1 MTHLWER
8 RHKKENTE
16 SCPRWI
22 LPSLPT
28 RFSLRRWH
36 FRLPQL
42 IFFPLRF
49 TIVWKTVPLRHFAF
63 SSQQHQGFISFLF
76 FFLRHRQKK
85 LNASKTGVAE
95 GQIETNKRCLEYC
108 VKLNF
113 QFLHHFCLVS
123 IIFPAAKK
131 KKKKNCTVFS
141 LFTLLIFSPAFSSST
156 RTGACGISGRD
167 KWAEWT
173 LFCANRKLKLK
184 GGGGENALQSTQSIC
199 CTASPLPHNDL
210 PWTVS
215 AGRSFGKQSDPL
227 HRLN

>member
-8 RHKKENTE
+8 RHKKGNTE
-16 SCPRWI
+16 SRPRWI

-42 IFFPLRF
+42 IFFLLRF
-49 TIVWKTVPLRHFAF
+49 TLVWKTVPLRHFAF
-63 SSQQHQGFISFLF
+63 SSQQHQGFLSPFSF

-123 IIFPAAKK
+123 SSHLS
-131 KKKKNCTVFS
+131 S
-141 LFTLLIFSPAFSSST
+141 LFTLLIFPLRFHLPLVQECVASQRETSEL
-156 RTGACGISGRD
+156 SGRF
-167 KWAEWT
+167 
-173 LFCANRKLKLK
+173 FCANRKLKLK
-184 GGGGENALQSTQSIC
+184 GGGGEMHCKVLNLFAVWHLRYLVTIRPGPFQL
-199 CTASPLPHNDL
+199 A
-210 PWTVS
+210 
-215 AGRSFGKQSDPL
+215 AGLEGSHIHFTD
-227 HRLN
+227 

>member
-1 MTHLWER
+1 MNSFACCRYGWVNCSWKRGSNGTKRNRRKADLPSRRDMTHLWER

-22 LPSLPT
+22 LPSLLT

-42 IFFPLRF
+42 IFFLLRF
-49 TIVWKTVPLRHFAF
+49 TLVWKTVPLRHFAF
-63 SSQQHQGFISFLF
+63 SSQQHQGFLSPFSFF
-76 FFLRHRQKK
+76 SLRHRQKK

-123 IIFPAAKK
+123 IIFLPFLL
-131 KKKKNCTVFS
+131 CSFPPCVF
-141 LFTLLIFSPAFSSST
+141 IFHSYRNVWHLSERQVSWMDAFL
-156 RTGACGISGRD
+156 C
-167 KWAEWT
+167 K
-173 LFCANRKLKLK
+173 
-184 GGGGENALQSTQSIC
+184 
-199 CTASPLPHNDL
+199 P
-210 PWTVS
+210 
-215 AGRSFGKQSDPL
+215 
-227 HRLN
+227 

>member
-8 RHKKENTE
+8 RHKKENAE

-42 IFFPLRF
+42 IFFLLRF
-49 TIVWKTVPLRHFAF
+49 TLVWKTVPLRHFAF
-63 SSQQHQGFISFLF
+63 SSQQHQGFLSPFSF

-95 GQIETNKRCLEYC
+95 GQIKTNKRCLEYC

-131 KKKKNCTVFS
+131 PSFPPLRFHLPLVQECVASQRETS
-141 LFTLLIFSPAFSSST
+141 EL
-156 RTGACGISGRD
+156 SGR
-167 KWAEWT
+167 
-173 LFCANRKLKLK
+173 FFV
-184 GGGGENALQSTQSIC
+184 Q
-199 CTASPLPHNDL
+199 
-210 PWTVS
+210 TVS
-215 AGRSFGKQSDPL
+215 
-227 HRLN
+227 